1 MNTHLTT
8 IGFDADDTLW
18 HNERFF
24 RLTEARFAELLAD
37 WCEKDNLVERL
48 LEAERR
54 NLALYGYG
62 IKGFILSMIETAV
75 EVSNGRVPASVLG
88 AILETGR
95 DMLSHPVEPLPHVK
109 EALDALSGD
118 FRLVLITKG
127 DFFDQERKIAESG
140 LAERFDAI
148 EIVHEK
154 SASTYETL
162 FARHGDGAPR
172 AAMVGNSLK
181 SDILPALEAGSHAVH
196 VPYEITWELERADE
210 PEGHARFHRLPDLSG
225 LPALV
230 ARLRGDSPWAT
241 GL

>member
-1 MNTHLTT
+1 MSAHLTT
-8 IGFDADDTLW
+8 VGFDADDTLW
-18 HNERFF
+18 HNEHVF

-37 WCEKDNLVERL
+37 WCEKDNLAERL

-75 EVSNGRVPASVLG
+75 EVSDGRVPATVLG
-88 AILETGR
+88 SILQAGR
-95 DMLSHPVEPLPHVK
+95 EMLSHPVDALPHVN
-109 EALDALSGD
+109 ETLEALSGD

-154 SASTYETL
+154 TPETYRTL
-162 FARHGDGAPR
+162 FARHGDGAAR

-196 VPYEITWELERADE
+196 VPYEITWELERAEE
-210 PEGHARFHRLPDLSG
+210 PDGHERFHSLPDLAG
-225 LPALV
+225 LPALI
-230 ARLRGDSPWAT
+230 ARLRDGAT
-241 GL
+241 P

>member
-1 MNTHLTT
+1 VSTGLTT

-18 HNERFF
+18 HNEHFF

-48 LEAERR
+48 LDAERR

-75 EVSNGRVPASVLG
+75 EVSDGRAPSSVLG
-88 AILETGR
+88 AILEAGR
-95 DMLSHPVEPLPHVK
+95 EMLSHPVDALPHVN
-109 EALDALSGD
+109 ETLEALSGD

-154 SASTYETL
+154 TTGTYETL
-162 FARHGDGAPR
+162 FARHGDGAAR

-181 SDILPALEAGSHAVH
+181 SDILPALQAGSHAVH
-196 VPYEITWELERADE
+196 VPYEITWELERAEE
-210 PEGHARFHRLPDLSG
+210 PDGHERFHRLPDLSG
-225 LPALV
+225 LPALL
-230 ARLRGDSPWAT
+230 ARLRDGAT
-241 GL
+241 S